1 MSTHDF
7 IVFCWNTA
15 ALSGGACLL
24 GGVHALPSVEG
35 AAAQELTALRG
46 ALRNNTHLAE
56 LSAGGLPLPPPTAEA
71 LGELVA
77 ASASLASLCA
87 GDAETG
93 DESAAALAPGLA
105 RSRALLRLD
114 LSNRAL
120 GPAGAAA
127 LARALASGGLPNG
140 DGPAAGGR
148 NPATLAAAAP
158 GGAQPGLHTLV
169 LAGNRGLGDAGA
181 AALAPAALVLSEL
194 DLSGCGLGP
203 GGAAALAGRA
213 GGGVGA
219 AAGPYGRLS
228 VLRLG
233 GNQLGPAGAAALA
246 ALVGGRGLRE
256 LHLPGC
262 AIGDAGARRAA
273 LSAETRSQGGL
284 PTRAALQAPPER
296 CVGCGLHVQLARF
309 CPLSWPMKMLHITGR
324 IDPRVACAQHG
335 VTALKRWAVP
345 KCVPICSGQAPTIR
359 TCPTALGIAGVTS
372 LATCLTAASGLALLD
387 VSECGIGAAGA
398 SALATALAAG
408 APLAALRARGNA
420 FGAEGAA
427 ALADA
432 LARTA
437 TLEELDAGSN
447 QARPAARDCACDV
460 AAAAAVLGP
469 MRPNASG
476 S

>member
-1 MSTHDF
+1 MATHDESRTVSTH
-7 IVFCWNTA
+7 FCWITE
-15 ALSGGACLL
+15 ALSAGACLL
-24 GGVHALPSVEG
+24 AWRCACISTDGG
-35 AAAQELTALRG
+35 AAAQELNALRD
-46 ALRNNTHLAE
+46 ALRSNTHLAE

-140 DGPAAGGR
+140 GSAAPGSHD
-148 NPATLAAAAP
+148 PATLAAAAL

-203 GGAAALAGRA
+203 DGATALAGRA

-233 GNQLGPAGAAALA
+233 ANQLGPAGAAALA
-246 ALVGGRGLRE
+246 TLVGGRGLRE

-273 LSAETRSQGGL
+273 LSAAKMCSQGRL
-284 PTRAALQAPPER
+284 LSAEQTRVALQASTNGV
-296 CVGCGLHVQLARF
+296 VG
-309 CPLSWPMKMLHITGR
+309 
-324 IDPRVACAQHG
+324 VACQ
-335 VTALKRWAVP
+335 
-345 KCVPICSGQAPTIR
+345 CSLSAR
-359 TCPTALGIAGVTS
+359 AFCLG
-372 LATCLTAASGLALLD
+372 
-387 VSECGIGAAGA
+387 
-398 SALATALAAG
+398 
-408 APLAALRARGNA
+408 R
-420 FGAEGAA
+420 
-427 ALADA
+427 
-432 LARTA
+432 
-437 TLEELDAGSN
+437 
-447 QARPAARDCACDV
+447 
-460 AAAAAVLGP
+460 
-469 MRPNASG
+469 
-476 S
+476 